1 MPRRPDVI
9 IEDRVLI
16 AKDSKLLSNA
26 FLRERYEF
34 DLFNEDACYKCSKRQ
49 FRPTDDCMACPQNL
63 GRYTF
68 MHEETSKSGRKY
80 HSLPLS
86 DIAYVKQALSEASRD
101 FKTDNRLTR
110 HVYPMRRPIKFTGKL
125 YKKGDVDDKGSPLTD
140 QVTITAEWL
149 KHKRGIIEAQPRA
162 GKCLVG
168 STLVNTDSGFTR
180 LDTLI
185 GKDGYRKTNFQIDSH
200 KGRKQVSHTYK
211 ERNCE
216 TFKIVTEAGFE
227 IEGTEEHP
235 VLVLGKDLKRRWVPL
250 GKVKSGQYI
259 VSRSAN
265 NKPMWG
271 KSKVTR
277 EAARLL
283 GYLTAN
289 GAHVVEPNI
298 STADEDLG
306 RDIVR
311 CSKKAYGRAARRRE
325 NSNRVPTY
333 HLGTVEAQA
342 FMRDA
347 GYPLYARSAD
357 KHIPESILT
366 SPKAIVK
373 EYLSAYLAMDSGANG
388 KAIELSTASERLA
401 RELQVLLFHG
411 FNILATR
418 RTTLKSASNSQSPKL
433 RKYHVLTVSGHE
445 AYKFVQEFP
454 RSKVAKT
461 YSKRFTASA
470 RRAQETN
477 FSIPYLPEFTRKALG
492 LPSSARYFRKFR
504 FANGDGVRYFAWSMA
519 NVEAADWTT
528 AIDRMRAVGNDKEA
542 DRIVDLL
549 DRGEH
554 YEKIVKVKKSAGKKT
569 VYDVTVPDGHAF
581 TANCLV
587 SHNTVMATFLTCAL
601 GARTIIIAH
610 QFELLDQFYN
620 TFVRDTDMKPGQVEI
635 VKSLAALKKSKA
647 DVVLVNPQ
655 KFYRQ
660 MKKVRPLLRKFS
672 LVVVDEV
679 HTAAAKIYAQVVGN
693 IPAIYR
699 LGLSATPD
707 RKDSRS
713 KLNSFLVG
721 PVVAKAKGVTLRPTV
736 EHYQVKAYPRVDY
749 KLWSSAI
756 GWMADSEERNA
767 EIVDNVFED
776 LKNGHH
782 SIIIPV
788 NYKRHMETLVNMIN
802 ARARQELD
810 FRGNLAVGL
819 HAKAKRKEVLARA
832 DDATKKKPC
841 VLVAIMSIIK
851 QGITLRSPT
860 MLHAVMPMAGNPAVG
875 APMARQCFYRVCTP
889 VAGKQQPVVRLYLDN
904 VTMFRNAARSLVFHE
919 IVPRSKGIN
928 ALYDLPPTELAA
940 IKTVLAKPVQAK
952 TRSGRAPMI
961 RGGSILQ
968 AGGLWA

>member
-68 MHEETSKSGRKY
+68 MREETSKSGRKY

-162 GKCLVG
+162 GK
-168 STLVNTDSGFTR
+168 
-180 LDTLI
+180 
-185 GKDGYRKTNFQIDSH
+185 
-200 KGRKQVSHTYK
+200 
-211 ERNCE
+211 
-216 TFKIVTEAGFE
+216 
-227 IEGTEEHP
+227 
-235 VLVLGKDLKRRWVPL
+235 
-250 GKVKSGQYI
+250 
-259 VSRSAN
+259 
-265 NKPMWG
+265 
-271 KSKVTR
+271 
-277 EAARLL
+277 
-283 GYLTAN
+283 
-289 GAHVVEPNI
+289 
-298 STADEDLG
+298 
-306 RDIVR
+306 
-311 CSKKAYGRAARRRE
+311 
-325 NSNRVPTY
+325 
-333 HLGTVEAQA
+333 
-342 FMRDA
+342 
-347 GYPLYARSAD
+347 
-357 KHIPESILT
+357 
-366 SPKAIVK
+366 
-373 EYLSAYLAMDSGANG
+373 
-388 KAIELSTASERLA
+388 
-401 RELQVLLFHG
+401 
-411 FNILATR
+411 
-418 RTTLKSASNSQSPKL
+418 
-433 RKYHVLTVSGHE
+433 
-445 AYKFVQEFP
+445 
-454 RSKVAKT
+454 
-461 YSKRFTASA
+461 
-470 RRAQETN
+470 
-477 FSIPYLPEFTRKALG
+477 
-492 LPSSARYFRKFR
+492 
-504 FANGDGVRYFAWSMA
+504 
-519 NVEAADWTT
+519 
-528 AIDRMRAVGNDKEA
+528 
-542 DRIVDLL
+542 
-549 DRGEH
+549 
-554 YEKIVKVKKSAGKKT
+554 
-569 VYDVTVPDGHAF
+569 
-581 TANCLV
+581 
-587 SHNTVMATFLTCAL
+587 TVMATFLTCAL

-767 EIVDNVFED
+767 EIVANVFED
-776 LKNGHH
+776 LENGHH

-919 IVPRSKGIN
+919 IVPRSKGVN